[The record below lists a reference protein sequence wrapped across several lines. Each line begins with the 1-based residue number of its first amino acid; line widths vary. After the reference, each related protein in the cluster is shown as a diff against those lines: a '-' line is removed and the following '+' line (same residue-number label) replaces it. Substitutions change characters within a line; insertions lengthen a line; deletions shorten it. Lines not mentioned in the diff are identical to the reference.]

1 MLDRRVCSDPRTT
14 QKNKWIHVYRHS
26 SVENEL
32 TINHHKHAA
41 YFRGTSCNACSYEYL
56 DSLWP
61 LFLTYP
67 YISFCLRM
75 NLINGILR
83 SFIRCVEPWWMGM
96 FHCDWYICGVS
107 SSFLILDAG
116 SSDHMMPLNKYSS
129 GQIAV
134 MIHHYINHSALQQLL
149 MDELSV
155 SGAYP
160 AKEHGCMVFIRADL
174 LLSALGCL
182 SQWETVDGCFW
193 I

>member
-1 MLDRRVCSDPRTT
+1 
-14 QKNKWIHVYRHS
+14 
-26 SVENEL
+26 
-32 TINHHKHAA
+32 
-41 YFRGTSCNACSYEYL
+41 
-56 DSLWP
+56 
-61 LFLTYP
+61 
-67 YISFCLRM
+67 
-75 NLINGILR
+75 
-83 SFIRCVEPWWMGM
+83 MGM

-160 AKEHGCMVFIRADL
+160 AKEHGKEEPGYMVFI
-174 LLSALGCL
+174 
-182 SQWETVDGCFW
+182 
-193 I
+193 